1 MASGFVPRSDNLGL
15 RWNALNQ
22 AMDSPACSCFSQ
34 STSKDIVVIPHA
46 CFLYKLGTLGRIK
59 DGKETWGEIHMDEYK
74 KYLAKKDLVGH
85 ESGSAM
91 QWS

>member
-1 MASGFVPRSDNLGL
+1 M
-15 RWNALNQ
+15 
-22 AMDSPACSCFSQ
+22 
-34 STSKDIVVIPHA
+34 IPHA

-91 QWS
+91 Q